1 MNNALG
7 IRTKRNENGLITTV
21 VCTKT
26 NENRNNTLRKSTK

>member
-1 MNNALG
+1 MNNPLG

-26 NENRNNTLRKSTK
+26 NENMNNTLGRRTK